1 MKILGIDDS
10 IEQDIISIAIKN
22 DIKKLILFGSRA
34 RGDFKRTSDIDFA
47 VEGGNIS
54 AFAVQVD
61 EEVSTLLE
69 FDIINL
75 DGRVQKELLESI
87 RREGVLLYEKI

>member
-1 MKILGIDDS
+1 MRILGIDDS

-34 RGDFKRTSDIDFA
+34 RGDFKRTSDIDLA

>member
-1 MKILGIDDS
+1 MKIIGIDDS

-34 RGDFKRTSDIDFA
+34 RGDFKRTSDIDLA

>member
-1 MKILGIDDS
+1 MGILS
-10 IEQDIISIAIKN
+10 
-22 DIKKLILFGSRA
+22 A
-34 RGDFKRTSDIDFA
+34 RSDIDLA

-61 EEVSTLLE
+61 EEVSILLE

-87 RREGVLLYEKI
+87 

>member
-34 RGDFKRTSDIDFA
+34 RGDFKRTSDIDLA

-69 FDIINL
+69 FDFINL

>member
-1 MKILGIDDS
+1 MKILGIAHS

-34 RGDFKRTSDIDFA
+34 RGDFKRTSDIDLA

-61 EEVSTLLE
+61 EEVSILLE

>member
-1 MKILGIDDS
+1 MQVLGIDDS

-34 RGDFKRTSDIDFA
+34 RGDFKRTSDIDLA

>member
-1 MKILGIDDS
+1 MKILGIEDS

-34 RGDFKRTSDIDFA
+34 RGDFKRTSDIDLA

-61 EEVSTLLE
+61 EEVSILLK

>member
-22 DIKKLILFGSRA
+22 DIKNLILFGSRA
-34 RGDFKRTSDIDFA
+34 RGDFKRTSDIDLA